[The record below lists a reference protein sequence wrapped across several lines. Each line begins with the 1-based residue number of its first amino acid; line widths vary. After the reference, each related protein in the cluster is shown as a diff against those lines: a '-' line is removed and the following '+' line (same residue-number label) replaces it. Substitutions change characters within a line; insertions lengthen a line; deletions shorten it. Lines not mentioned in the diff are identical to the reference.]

1 MNSLPSYLPAPVE
14 RETLPSYVSRVA
26 HSFGVSVNTFLN
38 DAGLG
43 RNFCARPERSAA
55 LEDFKQITGLRSEA
69 VDMLLR
75 WTGVGVDETHLVFA
89 DAVMNTRSLRNPV
102 VRGCMA
108 CLRDDIM
115 AGHLARPLT
124 SAVYRGHWQLRDC
137 FVCLRHSR
145 LLDTLWSETMM
156 TRRYDIGQNIAELLP
171 GLWAAEP
178 EKSEII
184 PTSFEHWQDSRLA
197 GTSSDSWLD
206 QQCLHATIT
215 LAPLFGADILALSL
229 DAATSVEQM
238 RLAQQV
244 GYEVMTGGA
253 AAISDALTDLALTK
267 SSPAAAFKHLFR
279 KLSWGQTPEAGYQP
293 FRSILREICLKH
305 WAYGEGEIL
314 LGEPVKQRIYH
325 TLNSAAAEVGVSPR
339 RMRIM
344 LEASLFPPGDK
355 RTVSIGRIFTP
366 EEVRKAAAGAA
377 TLDGL
382 DDYAE
387 NARQA
392 QSLASARQ
400 GALTTTSRVRHF
412 LGLSRDQ
419 FESVVASGLVTR
431 HRRASEARAC
441 WRLQDWVELLE
452 TLHAS
457 AITCAVPS
465 PDMMPLA
472 YIAVRVQKA
481 IGELLGAVV
490 AGKIKIY
497 IDQSSAAGGDGRG
510 LETFRLCLP
519 EAKAWALGADTA
531 IDAAPPK
538 LLSISQVAAKGLVPR
553 GQGFPQL
560 VRDGHTPSTRREII
574 SGGRFAAWL
583 SDEDVQAFKLKYVTV
598 GEVSDLYGTN
608 KRDVCAW
615 LQQYG
620 IVPFSPDGQDYGMIW
635 LRSDL
640 AALEKPGVLPHRRNQ
655 VSFFMR
661 TSLASDYSSPVA
673 IRGMSR

>member
-1 MNSLPSYLPAPVE
+1 M
-14 RETLPSYVSRVA
+14 SRVA

-43 RNFCARPERSAA
+43 KNFCARPERSVA
-55 LEDFKQITGLRSEA
+55 LENFQQITGLSSEA

-75 WTGVGVDETHLVFA
+75 WTGVGVDETHLAFTG
-89 DAVMNTRSLRNPV
+89 AVMTTRSLRNPV
-102 VRGCMA
+102 VRGCME

-115 AGHLARPLT
+115 MGNSARPLT
-124 SAVYRGHWQLRDC
+124 SVVYRGHWQLREC
-137 FVCLRHSR
+137 FACLRHNC
-145 LLDTLWSETMM
+145 LLKTLWSEPLI
-156 TRRYDIGQNIAELLP
+156 TRRYNIGLNMTELLP
-171 GLWAAEP
+171 VLRAAGP
-178 EKSEII
+178 EKSELH
-184 PTSFEHWQDSRLA
+184 PTGFEHWLDSRLA
-197 GTSSDSWLD
+197 GTSSDRWLD

-215 LAPLFGADILALSL
+215 LAPLLGADLLGL
-229 DAATSVEQM
+229 TSKWGSCVEKM
-238 RLAQQV
+238 RLAQQA
-244 GYEVMTGGA
+244 GYAVMVEGA
-253 AAISDALTDLALTK
+253 ATIVDALTELAQAKT
-267 SSPAAAFKHLFR
+267 SPDSAFKHLFYR
-279 KLSWGQTPEAGYQP
+279 LSSGHSPEPGFQP
-293 FRSILREICLKH
+293 FRSILRDVCLKH
-305 WAYGEGEIL
+305 WAYGEGVML
-314 LGEPVKQRIYH
+314 LGEPVQRREYH
-325 TLNSAAAEVGVSPR
+325 TLRSAAAEVGVSPK

-344 LEASLFPPGDK
+344 LEASLFPLGDK
-355 RTVSIGRIFTP
+355 KAVSIGRLFTP
-366 EEVRKAAAGAA
+366 EEVRKATAGAA

-400 GALTTTSRVRHF
+400 GALITTARVRHF

-452 TLHAS
+452 TLHTS
-457 AITCAVPS
+457 AITCAVPN
-465 PDMMPLA
+465 PDLMPLA
-472 YIAVRVQKA
+472 YIAARVRKG
-481 IGELLGAVV
+481 IGALLGAVV

-497 IDQSSAAGGDGRG
+497 IDQSSASGGNGRG

-519 EAKAWALGADTA
+519 EAKAWALGADMA
-531 IDAAPPK
+531 ADAAPPK

-553 GQGFPQL
+553 GRGFPQL

-583 SDEDVQAFKLKYVTV
+583 SDEDVQAFKSKYVTV

-635 LRSDL
+635 LRSDM
-640 AALEKPGVLPHRRNQ
+640 AALEKPGVLPYRRNQ
-655 VSFFMR
+655 VTFFVQ
-661 TSLASDYSSPVA
+661 TSLARDYSSPVA
-673 IRGMSR
+673 TQGLSK